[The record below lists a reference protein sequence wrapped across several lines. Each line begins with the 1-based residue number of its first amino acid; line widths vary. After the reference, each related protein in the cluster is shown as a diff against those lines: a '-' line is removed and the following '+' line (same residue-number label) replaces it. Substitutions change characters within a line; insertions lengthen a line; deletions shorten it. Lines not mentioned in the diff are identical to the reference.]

1 MPLALFDL
9 DFTLLDGDCEWLWS
23 QFLAEQGVVGADFTA
38 QISRF
43 FEDYETGT
51 LDIVSYETYLLQ
63 PLTYLSFE
71 SLINLRNIYLEGIR
85 ARLRPYM
92 LERLAW
98 HRSEGHTLLLIT
110 AANAFLAEPI
120 SSLLGFS
127 NLICTGIKTENG
139 KPLPSLSGIPAL
151 GDGKVKRLEIWLSEH
166 HQTLAESW
174 GYSDS
179 HNDLLLLER
188 VTHPVAVTPDS
199 VLRKIALDRD
209 WGIIE

>member
-23 QFLAEQGVVGADFTA
+23 QFMVEQGVVGEDFIA
-38 QISRF
+38 QIARF
-43 FEDYETGT
+43 FQDYEAGT
-51 LDIVSYETYLLQ
+51 LDIAVYETYLLQ
-63 PLTYLSFE
+63 PLTGLSLE
-71 SLINLRNIYLEGIR
+71 SVIDLRTRYLEGIR
-85 ARLRPYM
+85 ARLRPFM

-98 HRSEGHTLLLIT
+98 HRREGHDLLLIT

-127 NLICTGIKTENG
+127 NLICTGIETEDG
-139 KPLPSLSGIPAL
+139 RPLPSLSGIPAFRE
-151 GDGKVKRLEIWLSEH
+151 GKVKRLEIWLREH
-166 HQTLAESW
+166 NRTLDESW

-179 HNDLLLLER
+179 HNDLPLLER

-199 VLRKIALDRD
+199 VLRNIALDRD
-209 WGIIE
+209 WELIE

>member
-23 QFLAEQGVVGADFTA
+23 QFLAEQGVVGADFTT

-43 FEDYETGT
+43 FDDYETGT

-63 PLTYLSFE
+63 PLTCLSFE
-71 SLINLRNIYLEGIR
+71 TLIDLRKVYLEGIR
-85 ARLRPYM
+85 ARLRPFM

-98 HRSEGHTLLLIT
+98 HRAEGHCLLLIT

-120 SSLLGFS
+120 TRLLDIP
-127 NLICTGIKTENG
+127 NLICTGIETENG
-139 KPLPSLSGIPAL
+139 KPIPRLSGIPAFRE
-151 GDGKVKRLEIWLSEH
+151 GKVKRLEIWLGEH
-166 HQTLAESW
+166 HQTLNESW

-179 HNDLLLLER
+179 HNDLPLLER
-188 VTHPVAVTPDS
+188 VTVPVAVTPDP
-199 VLRKIALDRD
+199 VLRNIAIDRN
-209 WGIIE
+209 WAIIG